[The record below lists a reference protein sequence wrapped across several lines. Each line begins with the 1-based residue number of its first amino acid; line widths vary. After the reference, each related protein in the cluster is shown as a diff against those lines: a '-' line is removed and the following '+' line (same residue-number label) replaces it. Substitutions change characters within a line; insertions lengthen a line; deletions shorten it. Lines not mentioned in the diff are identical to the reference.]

1 MESRKEMEERKKDEV
16 LDLLRKQLEIEGE
29 LVTLYGKTLS
39 DIESSPVRHLLH
51 MIELDS
57 RKHIDICLTAI
68 EVLQGEDILK
78 SEKTELTEGL
88 QRHIALEKDSIE
100 RANKILKNIWV
111 RENKGLNELIRKLR
125 NDEKEHHK
133 ALKNLAKKEFFQV
146 AYGDLYGIFRDP
158 EERYIKY
165 ERQKKKKVS

>member
-1 MESRKEMEERKKDEV
+1 MKSRKEMEERKKDEV

-29 LVTLYGKTLS
+29 LVNLYGKTLS

-57 RKHIDICLTAI
+57 RKHIDICLAAI

-78 SEKTELTEGL
+78 SKSELTEGL
-88 QRHIALEKDSIE
+88 QKHIELEKDSID
-100 RANKILKNIWV
+100 RAGKILKNIWI
-111 RENKGLNELIRKLR
+111 RENKGLNELIKKLR

-146 AYGDLYGIFRDP
+146 EYGDLYGVFRDP

-165 ERQKKKKVS
+165 GRHKKKKVS